1 MVRVLEVKGKGGV
14 FVRAETVADL
24 MGHKGQAEHAAFSLC
39 SRRLAAVASGGSW
52 QVWDVD
58 VEFDRRADARRLG
71 GGDFEHVGDGTRAV
85 CALSPDLHV
94 VAVGCGSRITLHRVE
109 TSELLATIPDAHS
122 EGSVTGLGFDAEGR

>member
-58 VEFDRRADARRLG
+58 VEFDRRADAKRLG
-71 GGDFEHVGDGTRAV
+71 GGMFEHAGDGIRAV
-85 CALSPDLHV
+85 CAVSPDLHV
-94 VAVGCGSRITLHRVE
+94 VAVGCGARITMHSV
-109 TSELLATIPDAHS
+109 TSSDLLATIPDAHL
-122 EGSVTGLGFDAEGR
+122 EGAITGLGFDAEGK